1 MIKKEIIANK
11 QDKVLNIVSK
21 NDISY
26 ANANKCLR
34 KKDIRVDNK
43 KISENIVV
51 FPGQTITIFL
61 PEEATVV
68 DEKKFFEIEF
78 EDENVAIV
86 NKKSGIEVTSPN
98 ENSVEEMLN
107 KNPQKKYY
115 ALNRLDRN
123 TEGLVIF
130 AKSKNVL
137 EILKKAMKKDEI
149 SKFYLANVVGV
160 PSWETKT
167 VISFLIKDD
176 EKSEV
181 KIYNSPRKDAVKIQ
195 TNLTVISRSS
205 GGTSVIMAEI
215 HNGKTHQIR
224 AQLANLGFPIIGDG
238 KYGKNVDNRKFKEK
252 TQKLTSFKII
262 FKIKDEKLKYLNNL
276 DFEITPSWAK

>member
-11 QDKVLNIVSK
+11 QDKVLNIISK

-26 ANANKCLR
+26 ATANKCLR
-34 KKDIRVDNK
+34 KKDVRVDNK
-43 KISENIVV
+43 KISENMVV

-61 PEEATVV
+61 PEDALAV
-68 DEKKFFEIEF
+68 DEKKFFEIVF
-78 EDENVAIV
+78 EDENVAII
-86 NKKSGIEVTSPN
+86 NKKSGIEVTSQG
-98 ENSVEEMLN
+98 ENSVEKMLN

-130 AKSKNVL
+130 AKSKNNL
-137 EILKKAMKKDEI
+137 EILKKSMKNNEI
-149 SKFYLANVVGV
+149 NKFYLANVVGN
-160 PSWETKT
+160 PPWETKNA
-167 VISFLIKDD
+167 ISFLIKDD

-181 KIYNSPRKDAVKIQ
+181 KIFDSPRKDAVKIQ
-195 TNLTVISRSS
+195 TNLTVINRSS
-205 GGTSVIMAEI
+205 GGTTIVMAEI

-224 AQLANLGFPIIGDG
+224 AQLAHLGFPIIGDG
-238 KYGKNVDNRKFKEK
+238 KYGKNVDNKKFKEK
-252 TQKLTSFKII
+252 TQKLTSFKIL

-276 DFEITPSWAK
+276 NFEINPSWAK